1 MKNKESIFITGVA
14 GFIGY
19 HTALKL
25 LNNGYNVTGIDNFS
39 SYYDTNLKKDRVK
52 ILQSFTAFS
61 FRKIDINNVNK
72 NEFLKKKFFSS
83 IIHLAAQP
91 GVLLSKKE
99 PSKYFDSNISGAF
112 EIVKFI
118 QKKSIKN
125 IIYASSSSVYGDT
138 NSKIF
143 NENKTGNPISFYALT
158 KKFNED
164 LFNFYFKDNVKVYGL
179 RLFTVY
185 GPYGR
190 PDMAINKFIN
200 LIVNS
205 KTITIRGNG
214 KMKRDFSYIDDVV
227 ESVYLLFKKQLKIK
241 SSFNKVINI
250 GFNKTLSL
258 KKVISIL
265 KSKLDYNIKI
275 KFEDKIKEEVY
286 ITKANP
292 EILFKEINK
301 KIKPTEM
308 DIGIQKVIDWYFNY
322 YK

>member
-164 LFNFYFKDNVKVYGL
+164 LFNFYFKDNFKVYGL

-241 SSFNKVINI
+241 SNFNKVINI